1 MIVNVVLKLTIV
13 TTMKKNKHYLASS
26 PNFSMVEINDDDFH
40 DVDDDGDVDFND
52 VKETKIA
59 GLSKFSKFLNG

>member
-1 MIVNVVLKLTIV
+1 MQVS
-13 TTMKKNKHYLASS
+13 AS
-26 PNFSMVEINDDDFH
+26 FSMVEINYEDFH
-40 DVDDDGDVDFND
+40 DGDGDGDVDFND